1 MRYIINGDKV
11 SEIVEAVLDNI
22 RDSFSSYE
30 DHFWMNDDG
39 NYEISKEMYDEID
52 RYMESDESSYLKG
65 FEDNIEYADFTESN
79 KDIIIEYLEQ
89 ESDDIYETYNV
100 QQYNIKSQAFYK
112 ALYYD
117 DSDVC
122 SFKALNLISKLI
134 VKDVLQLVKYWID
147 YPNG

>member
-1 MRYIINGDKV
+1 MSYIINEDRV
-11 SEIVEAVLDNI
+11 SEIVEAVLDKI

-30 DHFWMNDDG
+30 DHFWMNNDG

-52 RYMESDESSYLKG
+52 RYMESDEAYLKG
-65 FEDNIEYADFTESN
+65 FEDNMEYADFTKSN

-122 SFKALNLISKLI
+122 SYKALHIISKLI